1 MILVTGAAGKTGE
14 AVIRALAKGDEPV
27 RVFVRRES
35 QVSPLIAIGAMQGFV
50 GDFLNPEELNRAFQ
64 GIRTVYHI
72 CPNMSPEESLIG
84 THVISAA
91 KQNGLEHFVYHSV
104 LHPQVKVMT
113 HHWNKLQVEAL
124 LFESG
129 LGYTILQPAS
139 YMQNVL
145 GYWQKMVD
153 DGIYAVPYSVDAQFS
168 MVDLDDLG
176 QAAAR
181 VIREGKA
188 HYQAI
193 YECCGVQILTNNEIA
208 ECVSAV
214 IGRQVKAVALDR
226 GEWAN
231 SMRAKGAAENT
242 ISTLLG
248 MFEYYDQ
255 YGFAGNGNVLTWL
268 LGRTPARFEEFLNR
282 SKPSNR

>member
-14 AVIRALAKGDEPV
+14 AVIRALAKGEEPV
-27 RVFVRRES
+27 RAFVRRES
-35 QVSPLIAIGAMQGFV
+35 QVSPLLAIGAAQGFV

-72 CPNMSPEESLIG
+72 CPNMSPAEILIG
-84 THVISAA
+84 EQVISAA
-91 KQNGLEHFVYHSV
+91 RMNGLEHFVYHSV
-104 LHPQVKVMT
+104 LHPQVQIMA

-129 LGYTILQPAS
+129 LDYTILQPAS

-145 GYWQKMVD
+145 GYWQKMLD

-176 QAAAR
+176 KAAAR

-193 YECCGVQILTNNEIA
+193 YECCGVQILTNNQIA

-226 GEWAN
+226 VEWAN
-231 SMRAKGAAENT
+231 AMRAKGAAENT
-242 ISTLLG
+242 ILTLLG